1 MAVRGVGNDQQIQDP
16 RFKIQGEQETGMKRF
31 ALILVAVFAV
41 VVAACSGGGD
51 NTTTTVLDDGGATTT
66 VDVGSDGTTTT
77 VTIAGATTTL
87 AAAGNGDNDDS
98 CLEGT
103 WTLEGQPF
111 FDAIMAEMS
120 AEEAQGASFEYVDGD
135 YQAVIGGDG
144 SFIDRRVDW
153 HFAVT
158 SPAGAIEMIM
168 NHERTGQWVADA
180 GIISVTLPSGD
191 APDTQILIDGE
202 PFEFPGGAMPFSVP
216 AMDWV
221 PAAYS
226 CDGDT
231 LTITAEGI
239 TSTWNRS

>member
-1 MAVRGVGNDQQIQDP
+1 MR
-16 RFKIQGEQETGMKRF
+16 K
-31 ALILVAVFAV
+31 LILVAAV
-41 VVAACSGGGD
+41 TLVLAACGGGTD
-51 NTTTTVLDDGGATTT
+51 ETTTVPAGGGGTDDTTTTTAGA
-66 VDVGSDGTTTT
+66 TTTT
-77 VTIAGATTTL
+77 VTIAGTTTSL
-87 AAAGNGDNDDS
+87 AAVGSGDTDDS

-103 WTLEGQPF
+103 WVLDGQPF

-120 AEEAQGASFEYVDGD
+120 AEEAQGATFEHVDGE

-144 SFIDRRVDW
+144 SFVDRRIDW

-158 SPAGAIEMIM
+158 SPAGSLDMII
-168 NHERTGQWVADA
+168 NHERTGQWVSDA
-180 GIISVTLPSGD
+180 GIISVTLPAGES
-191 APDTQILIDGE
+191 PDTQILIDGV
-202 PFEFPGGAMPFSVP
+202 PFEFPGGSVPFEVP

>member
-1 MAVRGVGNDQQIQDP
+1 
-16 RFKIQGEQETGMKRF
+16 MKRS

-51 NTTTTVLDDGGATTT
+51 ETTTTVLDDGGATTT
-66 VDVGSDGTTTT
+66 VDVGSDETTTT

-87 AAAGNGDNDDS
+87 AAAGNGDADDS

-103 WTLEGQPF
+103 WVLDGQPF

-120 AEEAQGASFEYVDGD
+120 AEEAQGATFEYVDGE

-144 SFIDRRVDW
+144 SFVDRRVDW

-158 SPAGAIEMIM
+158 SPAGSLDMIM
-168 NHERTGQWVADA
+168 NHERTGEWVSND
-180 GIISVTLPSGD
+180 GIISVTLPSGE
-191 APDTQILIDGE
+191 APDTQILIDGV
-202 PFEFPGGAMPFSVP
+202 PFEFPGGSVPFSVP

-226 CDGDT
+226 CDGNT
-231 LTITAEGI
+231 LTIMAEGI